1 MLLMRVFSS
10 PRVLPLALL
19 CLLAA
24 FAAPT
29 ACGDDDTVAIATD
42 GGPDGTTGDRHVVVL
57 FTSDEHSHML
67 SFSPELDDYP
77 LATAPGQGALVGGV
91 ARRAAVIGKLRKEAT
106 DAKKDSI
113 LVSAGDN
120 QMGCLPHLAF
130 ETESV
135 DYKTMKALGYDAT
148 TFGNHEFDF
157 GPKALAHAISAA
169 LAGGGLPPIVASNVH
184 FSPDPGDDEL
194 AAHFSEASDDKPV
207 HPYKVVTTAGGVKV
221 GILGYVG
228 INAAYVA
235 PNKGPVR
242 FSAPAD
248 PLTESNVA
256 ANLPALYSDLQP
268 TVDKLRNVEKVELVV
283 ALSHSGVD
291 DSTSEAGIAAGEDTQ
306 VCQNVSGIDLI
317 VSGHAHNHDPKPLKM
332 TNTATQKPCL
342 VLNGGAFGKEIG
354 RVDFTVPADASKGV
368 SWDDTT
374 QRLVPVD
381 DTTVPDPAIGGKIDG
396 FISRIES
403 AGTGGSTL
411 ASLLSR
417 AEGVTVADDPG
428 KVGDLYFRE
437 LAKTDFDVKDTHALV
452 WLSADAMLAQ
462 ADALAPGLPA
472 TSVGLES
479 AGVIR
484 STLAKGKSGAISAA
498 DAFNVVP
505 LGQSPVDGSIG
516 YPLIR
521 GNITR
526 IELRGVL
533 ELALARGGSTSDY
546 DLGLAGIKVEFD
558 RTRPSPSG
566 SGELIDPTKGK
577 VMRILLDSDHADGFE
592 QYDTVLFDRNGTPGG
607 DTKLISIVTSSYIG
621 QFAAGAGVDLKN
633 DGGQPLALADAI
645 VKRADASQVKQVEA
659 FMRFLTVIP
668 GKKLPSTYD
677 TAAPSYTKRWVC
689 LNGC

>member
-1 MLLMRVFSS
+1 MRASTS
-10 PRVLPLALL
+10 LRVVPLALL
-19 CLLAA
+19 GLLAIIA
-24 FAAPT
+24 SPI
-29 ACGDDDTVAIATD
+29 ACADDDTVVTTTND
-42 GGPDGTTGDRHVVVL
+42 GGPDGTVIGDRHVVVL

-77 LATAPGQGALVGGV
+77 LATAPGQGALSGGV
-91 ARRAAVIGKLRKEAT
+91 ARRAAVIGKLRKEAA

-130 ETESV
+130 ETSSV

-157 GPKALAHAISAA
+157 GPKALAHSISAA

-184 FSPDPGDDEL
+184 FSSEAGDDEL
-194 AAHFSEASDDKPV
+194 AAHYSEAADDKPV
-207 HPYKVVTTAGGVKV
+207 HPYKVITTASGVKV

-242 FSAPAD
+242 FSADPD
-248 PLTESNVA
+248 PLTASNVP

-268 TVDKLRNVEKVELVV
+268 VVDKLRNQEKVDFVV
-283 ALSHSGVD
+283 ALSHAGVD

-332 TNTATQKPCL
+332 TNAASKKPCL
-342 VLNGGAFGKEIG
+342 VLNGGAFGKEVG
-354 RVDFTVPADASKGV
+354 RVDFTIPADATKGV
-368 SWDDTT
+368 TWDEAS
-374 QRLVPVD
+374 QKMVAVD
-381 DTTVPDPAIGGKIDG
+381 DTTVPEPAIASKIDG
-396 FISRIES
+396 FISGVES
-403 AGTGGSTL
+403 AGSGGSIL
-411 ASLLSR
+411 ASLLSH
-417 AEGVTVADDPG
+417 AEGTTVADDPA

-437 LAKTDFDVKDTHALV
+437 LAKTDFDVKETHALV

-472 TSVGLES
+472 TSVAVES

-484 STLAKGKSGAISAA
+484 STIAKGKTGAISAA

-505 LGQSPVDGSIG
+505 LGQSPIDGSIG

-521 GNITR
+521 GNISR

-533 ELALARGGSTSDY
+533 ELALAKGQTTSDY

-566 SGELIDPTKGK
+566 AGELIDPTKGK
-577 VMRILLDSDHADGFE
+577 VIRILLDSDHSDGFE
-592 QYDTVLFDRNGTPGG
+592 QYDTVIYDRNGVPGG
-607 DTKLISIVTSSYIG
+607 DAQLISIVTSSYIG
-621 QFAAGAGVDLKN
+621 QFAAGAGVEVKN
-633 DGGQPLALADAI
+633 SGGQPLTLADAI
-645 VKRADASQVKQVEA
+645 VKRTDGSQVKQAEA
-659 FMRFLTVIP
+659 FMRYLVTSP
-668 GKKLPSTYD
+668 GKKLPSIYD
-677 TAAPSYTKRWVC
+677 TASPSYTKRWVC
-689 LNGC
+689 LKGC